1 MIDWFAALLVGVS
14 VLGGVWALILGA
26 IGRRPSDLTVG
37 MTALVAFLLVVQ
49 LVITLV
55 APLFD
60 NQPTGSLLEF
70 YLYLI
75 SAILLPVGAIFWALL
90 DRSRWSTLIL
100 GVAMLSVAVM
110 AYRMAQIWFVQGVA

>member
-1 MIDWFAALLVGVS
+1 MIDWFAALIVGVS
-14 VLGGVWALILGA
+14 VIGGVLALILGG

-37 MTALVAFLLVVQ
+37 FSGVVALLLVIQ

-75 SAILLPVGAIFWALL
+75 SAIILPVGAAFWALV
-90 DRSRWSTLIL
+90 DRSRWSTMIM

>member
-1 MIDWFAALLVGVS
+1 MIDWFAALIVGVS
-14 VLGGVWALILGA
+14 IIGGVLALILGGV
-26 IGRRPSDLTVG
+26 GRRPSDLTVG
-37 MTALVAFLLVVQ
+37 FSGVVTLLLVIQ

-75 SAILLPVGAIFWALL
+75 SAIILPVGAAFWALV
-90 DRSRWSTLIL
+90 DRSRWSTMIM